1 MSLNQVRLGCQARL
15 CDSMKRGLASHAC
28 TVDADTK
35 KQLDERKAQIAAR
48 IDRCLSKLSG
58 DDKTVNV
65 EVGTALG
72 VSGEAVRQWRK
83 GSVMPK
89 LENLFAFVVYLR
101 TKGIESTP
109 EYFLLGL
116 TRGLPSMELRE
127 RIADEGEELELL
139 RLFRGMNRD
148 GQKNL
153 LMNAR
158 ALQLSFPRGSN
169 VQMFSQSKKK
179 KRD

>member
-1 MSLNQVRLGCQARL
+1 
-15 CDSMKRGLASHAC
+15 MKKWSASHAW
-28 TVDADTK
+28 TVDAETK
-35 KQLDERKAQIAAR
+35 KQIDERRAQIAAR
-48 IDRCLSKLSG
+48 IDRCLSKFPG
-58 DDKTVNV
+58 EDKTVNV
-65 EVGTALG
+65 EVGAALG

-169 VQMFSQSKKK
+169 VQMFNQSKKK